1 MRKNIYVLMIVACI
15 LFGFYQIIIGNNNGV
30 GYASFIFAVLVFI
43 YDRKT
48 SIIELKKRQSK
59 ENRTNENANGTNKYL
74 CKLFINKRKVVKNVC
89 LVLVVIGLIFVFIFG
104 RKNNIDEK
112 EASVGTITIMIPE
125 YDPTIT
131 DQEFAEYFC
140 EKVQVVLLGSEEN
153 RIDVVLCALN
163 ELKNKYH
170 DTIEM
175 EQRYAY
181 TLSQCGLIY
190 FQQGY
195 IYDASIFTNEAL
207 AFAQELEPSKDNC
220 ALISLCYS
228 NSATVLLA
236 QGYYFDAETYFLTAI
251 NYYKQFRIYN
261 TELASTYMSL
271 ASYYIDVAKYSEAL
285 ENIEEAD
292 NVLNQL
298 KKSDSMQMGVSHIIR
313 ARIYQHINQG
323 RVLDEL
329 LIAKDI
335 LENNKPVSN
344 MYLASLYGDLGAYYR
359 PINIKSAEDYFL
371 QELEI
376 AQNIQG
382 EFGEDTIDAEI
393 NLASIYSDYGRIQE
407 ARSKLNDVV
416 IKCEGRYSERKIDLA
431 HAYVRLANVYGELD
445 QYAKSIDY
453 YNQAKNIF
461 EAEYGTNYP
470 ILATVYGGKASVL
483 MKSGWGQEQEAFKCL
498 KDAIKILEYNHGDS
512 QSDMAELLLR
522 EAELYREQGE
532 LEKAIPLLEEAK
544 QIYKMLY
551 GEICNYV
558 IEIDLMIGN
567 IYVMLQNKNSYS
579 YLYYA
584 VARYESMYG
593 ETSYRIIEPYIML
606 GDCYYYGL
614 GEGSEQSQKEKA
626 IDCYNKAEEIL
637 ELFDNIN
644 TKENAYLYEKLGTA
658 WYMLHSNALDR
669 QRKGDMRKA
678 LLCYKKAQDI
688 HVIREQENSGDNLW
702 LTTRIGRIYAY
713 LDEEDMAIEC
723 LEFVENH
730 KDSIDNENEQLKI
743 YLDMLGICVVLNDG
757 DKCREYANF
766 LKSIIDASPTTVDA
780 IGDECVNWINEY
792 AD

>member
-1 MRKNIYVLMIVACI
+1 MA
-15 LFGFYQIIIGNNNGV
+15 IGNNNGV
-30 GYASFIFAVLVFI
+30 GYAAFILAILFFL
-43 YDRKT
+43 YDRKSSKRELVEIQSEREKT
-48 SIIELKKRQSK
+48 NVNTNIIFKRL
-59 ENRTNENANGTNKYL
+59 YIV
-74 CKLFINKRKVVKNVC
+74 FIDKRKIVGNVC
-89 LVLVVIGLIFVFIFG
+89 FVIIVIGLISALLFCG
-104 RKNNIDEK
+104 RSRQDYIDETG
-112 EASVGTITIMIPE
+112 EGITIINVPE

-131 DQEFAEYFC
+131 DQEFAESFC
-140 EKVQVVLLGSEEN
+140 EKVQVVLLGPDEN
-153 RIDVVLCALN
+153 QMDVLISALN
-163 ELKNKYH
+163 KLKDKYQG
-170 DTIEM
+170 TLEM

-181 TLSQCGLIY
+181 TLSQCGFLCC
-190 FQQGY
+190 QQGY

-207 AFAQELEPSKDNC
+207 TFAQELEPSKDNC
-220 ALISLCYS
+220 DLIGLCYS

-236 QGYYFDAETYFLTAI
+236 QGYYYDAETYFLTAI
-251 NYYKQFRIYN
+251 NYYKQFGIYN
-261 TELASTYMSL
+261 SELSSTYMSL
-271 ASYYIDVAKYSEAL
+271 ASYYIDAAKYSEAL

-292 NVLNQL
+292 QVLNQL
-298 KKSDSMQMGVSHIIR
+298 KKSDSIQMGVSHIIR
-313 ARIYQHINQG
+313 ARIYQHIDQS

-329 LIAKDI
+329 LTAKDI

-344 MYLASLYGDLGAYYR
+344 MYLASLYGDIGAYYR

-371 QELEI
+371 QELAI

-407 ARSKLNDVV
+407 ARNKLNGVV

-470 ILATVYGGKASVL
+470 VLATVYGGKASVL
-483 MKSGWGQEQEAFKCL
+483 MKSGWGQEQEAFECL
-498 KDAIKILEYNHGDS
+498 EDAINILEYNHGDS
-512 QSDMAELLLR
+512 QSAMAELLLR
-522 EAELYREQGE
+522 EAVLYREQGE

-567 IYVMLQNKNSYS
+567 TYVMLKNENSYS
-579 YLYYA
+579 FLYYA

-593 ETSYRIIEPYIML
+593 ESSYRMIEPYILM
-606 GDCYYYGL
+606 GDCYYNGL
-614 GEGSEQSQKEKA
+614 GEGSKQSQKEKA
-626 IDCYNKAEEIL
+626 IDFYNKAEVTL
-637 ELFDNIN
+637 EEFDNIN

-658 WYMLHSNALDR
+658 WYMLHSDLSTW
-669 QRKGDMRKA
+669 QRKGDMEKA

-688 HVIREQENSGDNLW
+688 HVIRQQEDSEDNLW
-702 LTTRIGRIYAY
+702 LATRMGRVYAY
-713 LDEEDMAIEC
+713 LDERDMAIEC

-730 KDSIDNENEQLKI
+730 KDSINSENEQLRI
-743 YLDMLGICVVLNDG
+743 YLDMLGICEVLKDRE
-757 DKCREYANF
+757 KCREYAAF
-766 LKSIIDASPTTVDA
+766 LKTIIDSSPTAAKA
-780 IGDECVNWINEY
+780 IGDECVNWINKY